1 MSFALTLCGTSNFL
15 EATYSP
21 AIELQGSYEIGLIL
35 LETFNSIPNI
45 TKNNNCF
52 YYNNGEKIEIP
63 EGAYELSDIS
73 KYIKKRLLE
82 KNEEAKFILTGNRN
96 TLQSEIFCSYD
107 IDFSTD
113 KLNNIGSVLGFNK
126 FLQANTLHIS
136 TEKISII
143 NVNSVQ
149 VISNISA
156 GAYTN
161 NQQSH
166 SIFEF
171 GIDVS
176 PGFRISIAPSKVI
189 YFPITVQTLSNLS
202 FKLVDQNN
210 NQVNFRNENIVIRVH
225 LRKCR

>member
-1 MSFALTLCGTSNFL
+1 MSFALTLSGTSNYL

-21 AIELQGSYEIGLIL
+21 AIELEGNYEIGLIL

-45 TKNNNCF
+45 TKTNNCF

-73 KYIKKRLLE
+73 KYIKRILLQ
-82 KNEEAKFILTGNRN
+82 KNEEVKFILSGNRN
-96 TLQSEIFCSYD
+96 TQQSEIFCSYD
-107 IDFSTD
+107 IDFSVENP
-113 KLNNIGSVLGFNK
+113 NNIGSVLGFNK
-126 FLQANTLHIS
+126 LLPANTLHIS
-136 TEKISII
+136 REKISII

-149 VISNISA
+149 VISNISG

-161 NQQSH
+161 NEQSH

-171 GIDVS
+171 GIDVP
-176 PGFRISIAPSKVI
+176 PGYRISIAPHKFI
-189 YFPITVQTLSNLS
+189 YFPITVRTLTNLS

-210 NQVNFRNENIVIRVH
+210 NSVNFRNETIVIRVH